1 MGSLLDESVSWA
13 EFGRRHLDRRVSKA
27 LTEGLGLE
35 RPTLVQSQG
44 IPVALEGKDLLCRA
58 RTGSGKTLCYAVPLV
73 QRLLVEAEAKGAS
86 PALGGLVLV
95 PTKELIVQVHGVITS
110 LLAFCFDVLTVE
122 PLLSGQ
128 KYMKAE
134 LPAMLVTTPSSLLAL
149 VQQRKGTM
157 QPLANTLRTLVVD
170 EADLMFSFGYE
181 TDMRA
186 LCVLMPSTYQ
196 AMLVS
201 ATLSEEVEQLKGLML
216 HKPVVLKLEEP
227 RVTGKLSQ
235 FYLVCHKSDKYLIL
249 YTLLK
254 LQLVQGKILMFV
266 KSIESAYRM
275 KIFLERFSIN
285 SAVLNAEL
293 PHASRQNII
302 QAFNQSLV
310 ELLIATDAGFG
321 DELEDEAEDE
331 VEDEEAGEE
340 EEQDENIAEIDGRI
354 PDDVSNGSGLWT
366 VIAEDGVLVH
376 AEKELSSLTAP
387 ERLRCGSSVVA
398 MKLEWPRLR
407 YTLLSGAGPQI
418 GWVTVQVKGRQ
429 LLRPE
434 APSAPFPRVSS
445 HWASL
450 CPELVERHRKVVV
463 TSERNPSPLRSEMK
477 INVVM
482 PTGKGTEL
490 NLHAACSDTLR
501 TIKDAIQ
508 EQTSIDVG
516 EQVLMLNGAWLLE
529 DDIVLS
535 VLSDGRRDMQLDLA
549 LMSGLDLVATN
560 YSIRVGTM
568 KMAEKPG
575 FLRHLLDLIKT
586 NHGNDSMTEGDLV
599 QKLSYGDSEMR
610 TNSVLHI
617 LFCQDE
623 IKGCVISTFT
633 APWAPSASTGV
644 GHCELLSVEPGV
656 NAPRMHAQ
664 LMAHAEY
671 RLAEECDSVQIEM
684 PYAVGDSAA
693 ERKKRMYAETLKFS
707 VHGCQYDMDKRQLLI
722 FQKSLNPSMI
732 QRWGRPSFTDA
743 EPVARLSHDQ
753 VLDMIAQLKP
763 SETPA
768 SIFHKQE
775 ALRVFMGHTLEI
787 LLHHEDASMSSVF
800 ISRQG
805 ILANPQSLADCVIE
819 LAESDFVL
827 LCWGEFDHEDG
838 LMSGKI
844 KISRGV
850 EYYQESMGVLTEYSA
865 YLP

>member
-1 MGSLLDESVSWA
+1 
-13 EFGRRHLDRRVSKA
+13 
-27 LTEGLGLE
+27 
-35 RPTLVQSQG
+35 
-44 IPVALEGKDLLCRA
+44 LLCRA

-340 EEQDENIAEIDGRI
+340 EEQEEEEEAPRKKKKRKRKGEQKAAADAEAEAEPKKAKKKAAKKVAKAAEEPAEAGDGEEPAQKKVKRRKKMK
-354 PDDVSNGSGLWT
+354 GAK
-366 VIAEDGVLVH
+366 AEDDGADEDAEAEEDGDADAAPSATVSVKVLR
-376 AEKELSSLTAP
+376 ASDPA
-387 ERLRCGSSVVA
+387 VA
-398 MKLEWPRLR
+398 
-407 YTLLSGAGPQI
+407 SGE
-418 GWVTVQVKGRQ
+418 KGRFGRRR
-429 LLRPE
+429 RPE
-434 APSAPFPRVSS
+434 ADQQF
-445 HWASL
+445 SL
-450 CPELVERHRKVVV
+450 TRGVDLQGV
-463 TSERNPSPLRSEMK
+463 TTV
-477 INVVM
+477 INV
-482 PTGKGTEL
+482 
-490 NLHAACSDTLR
+490 
-501 TIKDAIQ
+501 
-508 EQTSIDVG
+508 DVPAT
-516 EQVLMLNGAWLLE
+516 V
-529 DDIVLS
+529 
-535 VLSDGRRDMQLDLA
+535 RDY
-549 LMSGLDLVATN
+549 TH
-560 YSIRVGTM
+560 RVGRCARGGASGTALTLCNSLDGGDIDTGEEALLQRIIRSQASRGSAGELRPLPM
-568 KMAEKPG
+568 QITDAERFRYRVEDMARGLTKKAVAQYRARELQLEALHSEKLKEYFEEHPEDRRALQKTQRQ
-575 FLRHLLDLIKT
+575 LRERKSVRQHLAHVPT
-586 NHGNDSMTEGDLV
+586 YLV
-599 QKLSYGDSEMR
+599 PEQFANATPVQQAVREEAASRGAG
-610 TNSVLHI
+610 
-617 LFCQDE
+617 Q
-623 IKGCVISTFT
+623 
-633 APWAPSASTGV
+633 APSAAKRRRALRARDRDPLQGLGLGTGAGLKRNDRFKREV
-644 GHCELLSVEPGV
+644 MIARERRIDSKTANVEELPPLSGRKLWKLRHKKHVRAKTNTPG
-656 NAPRMHAQ
+656 
-664 LMAHAEY
+664 
-671 RLAEECDSVQIEM
+671 
-684 PYAVGDSAA
+684 
-693 ERKKRMYAETLKFS
+693 ERKRKTPSQL
-707 VHGCQYDMDKRQLLI
+707 KRQKK
-722 FQKSLNPSMI
+722 F
-732 QRWGRPSFTDA
+732 GF
-743 EPVARLSHDQ
+743 
-753 VLDMIAQLKP
+753 
-763 SETPA
+763 
-768 SIFHKQE
+768 
-775 ALRVFMGHTLEI
+775 
-787 LLHHEDASMSSVF
+787 
-800 ISRQG
+800 
-805 ILANPQSLADCVIE
+805 
-819 LAESDFVL
+819 
-827 LCWGEFDHEDG
+827 
-838 LMSGKI
+838 
-844 KISRGV
+844 
-850 EYYQESMGVLTEYSA
+850 
-865 YLP
+865 